1 MYQSLN
7 CCTTKTKKLI
17 YKQLNIVENK
27 IVDAAFSQKKIYQIC
42 FFITK
47 KENNWQPSITIK
59 QNKKTVYKTITMHE
73 CTLCITNIAK
83 SIYFVCLNYPSYWM
97 RLENIKNL
105 PNIYLLTYYILDTG
119 HFFHRSLTQCLVFL
133 GIL

>member
-17 YKQLNIVENK
+17 DKQLNIVENT
-27 IVDAAFSQKKIYQIC
+27 IVDAAFSQKKNDQIC

-59 QNKKTVYKTITMHE
+59 NKTKNSVQNYYHARMYIMYNEYRQKYIFCLSQLSLLLDAIRKYKKFT
-73 CTLCITNIAK
+73 
-83 SIYFVCLNYPSYWM
+83 
-97 RLENIKNL
+97 
-105 PNIYLLTYYILDTG
+105 
-119 HFFHRSLTQCLVFL
+119 
-133 GIL
+133 